1 MPVDTYSTLPDT
13 VLAYKKSHHIGR
25 FDPHAPE
32 IQQQKI
38 KEAWEEVEQRG
49 WCSVSHFQVKLA
61 LLPFSDSLYVGISV
75 GARCQVGG
83 SDTRRGSI
91 AFVGEVGEIPGIGP
105 WVGVVLDEPVGKN
118 DGSVQGQRYFEC
130 GPKRGIFVRADRVEV
145 GDFGAFGIDDGLG
158 SDMEEI

>member
-1 MPVDTYSTLPDT
+1 
-13 VLAYKKSHHIGR
+13 
-25 FDPHAPE
+25 
-32 IQQQKI
+32 
-38 KEAWEEVEQRG
+38 
-49 WCSVSHFQVKLA
+49 
-61 LLPFSDSLYVGISV
+61 V

-130 GPKRGIFVRADRVEV
+130 GSKHGIFVRADRVEV
-145 GDFGAFGIDDGLG
+145 GDFGALGIDDDLG